1 MVVLLL
7 ALLDE
12 LVEHL
17 VLLAP
22 LALLGLPLLG
32 LPLALLAPFGLL
44 GCHGCNIPPFQVRY

>member
-7 ALLDE
+7 ILLDE

-22 LALLGLPLLG
+22 LALLGLPLLA
-32 LPLALLAPFGLL
+32 LPLALLAPLGLL
-44 GCHGCNIPPFQVRY
+44 GGCGGGMCPMKIC